1 MWRAQGR
8 HRSDQPCARLT
19 DDGPRLEEQ
28 STLHRAFLESGIG
41 RSLSAWALA
50 EPLSPLVP
58 RFKAPSYCPAA
69 SLFQNHVP
77 LHDVSALHPLGLLR
91 LAHPE
96 SLKLVA
102 NLHIQ
107 PLCKGITHL

>member
-1 MWRAQGR
+1 MWWAQGR